1 MPKLS
6 HEALVQLVR
15 NDPALIPGLIWP
27 EGQRPP
33 AAQIHV
39 AAAEFVDL
47 NFAEH
52 RADTVLA
59 IGGEPGRPDEA
70 LVVEVQ
76 IEVDARKRMT
86 WPLYVAGLRTRLA
99 CPVTLVV
106 VALEPVV
113 ARWCAE
119 PIDLGR
125 GRSVVRPWVIGPES
139 VPVVTDARQARAA
152 PELAVLSVA
161 AHADEPGAEHIALAA
176 LDAVH
181 DLDRERGTLYP
192 DFVLA
197 LLGKVARAA
206 LEQIMASTRYEYQS
220 DIARKWFGEG
230 MEQGMEKGKAEGQAE
245 GLARGKAEVL
255 LKLLQLK
262 GFALTDAARERVLG
276 CTDLAQLDA
285 WVERVLAAGSLEDVL
300 GR

>member
-15 NDPALIPGLIWP
+15 HAPALIPDLLWP
-27 EGQRPP
+27 GERAPGPIR
-33 AAQIHV
+33 IT
-39 AAAEFVDL
+39 AAEFVDL

-52 RADTVLA
+52 RADAVLGL
-59 IGGEPGRPDEA
+59 GGAPDRPDEA

-76 IEVDARKRMT
+76 VERDARKRYT
-86 WPLYVAGLRTRLA
+86 WPVYVAGLRARLG

-106 VALEPVV
+106 VSLDPEV

-125 GRSVVRPWVIGPES
+125 RRGTVHPWVLGPEA
-139 VPVVTDARQARAA
+139 VPVVTDTEQARAL

-176 LDAVH
+176 LAAAR
-181 DLDRERGTLYP
+181 DLDDQRGILYP
-192 DFVLA
+192 DFVVA
-197 LLGKVARAA
+197 LLGRVARTA
-206 LEQIMASTRYEYQS
+206 LEQLIMANERWEPLS
-220 DIARKWFGEG
+220 DMFRKPWLEGIAEGEAKG
-230 MEQGMEKGKAEGQAE
+230 IAKGKAD
-245 GLARGKAEVL
+245 LL

-262 GFALTDAARERVLG
+262 GFTLAADQRQRVLD
-276 CTDLAQLDA
+276 CQDEALLDRWA
-285 WVERVLAAGSLEDVL
+285 GRVLTATRPDDVFAD
-300 GR
+300 